1 MEKNELDE
9 NKWYWMIRDK
19 LKTVVYYGKKYS
31 YIERKNKY
39 GIFFND
45 IEDEGF
51 SFLEESFIPED
62 AKFIMIKEPEV

>member
-1 MEKNELDE
+1 MEKNELEE

-19 LKTVVYYGKKYS
+19 LKTIVYYSKKYS
-31 YIERKNKY
+31 YAERKSKY
-39 GIFFND
+39 GLFFND

-62 AKFIMIKEPEV
+62 AIFIMIKEPEL